1 MSHQVTSIN
10 ARGFV
15 VADYDTATFSL
26 SFNEFAPKAR
36 EAKTKLKK
44 GVDKIT
50 TAIDA
55 LKAKGLDIL
64 VTHYRSNVQVQPHY
78 VYDRTTGEHKLQGQK
93 ATYSVTFQTPTL
105 EMVNEAYDVL
115 SELDVNEFTVNSP
128 VYSVRKESDLK
139 QQALED
145 AWKVAQ
151 ALFAN
156 QCKVLGLDPSN
167 YSVSTWNVN
176 YGGQDHHGFAKGRN
190 FMNST
195 VAAAPMGGGGYEDEA
210 IDLHTGRAVIDV
222 VLNVSYVKSGS

>member
-1 MSHQVTSIN
+1 MSHQVTSIS

-15 VADYDTATFSL
+15 VADFDTATFSL

-36 EAKTKLKK
+36 EAKSKLKK
-44 GVDKIT
+44 GVEKIT
-50 TAIDA
+50 TAIED
-55 LKAKGLDIL
+55 LKKKGLNIL

-78 VYDRTTGEHKLQGQK
+78 VYDRNTGEHRLQGQK

-115 SELDVNEFTVNSP
+115 SELDVNELAVNSP
-128 VYSVRKESDLK
+128 AYSVRAEADLK

-151 ALFAN
+151 TLFAN
-156 QCKVLGLDPSN
+156 QCKVLGQDPKN
-167 YSVSTWNVN
+167 FSVDTWSVN
-176 YGGQDHHGFAKGRN
+176 YGGQDVHGFAKGRN

-195 VAAAPMGGGGYEDEA
+195 VAQAAGGGGYDDEA
-210 IDLHTGRAVIDV
+210 IDLHMGRAVIDV
-222 VLNVSYVKSGS
+222 VLSVGYVRSGS

>member
-1 MSHQVTSIN
+1 MSNPVTNIN

-15 VADYDTATFSL
+15 VADFDLATFSL

-36 EAKTKLKK
+36 EAKSKLKK
-44 GVDKIT
+44 GVEKIT
-50 TAIDA
+50 AAIED
-55 LKAKGLDIL
+55 LKKRGLEIL

-78 VYDRTTGEHKLQGQK
+78 VYDRNTGEQRMQGQK

-105 EMVNEAYDVL
+105 EMCNEAYDVL

-128 VYSVRKESDLK
+128 TYSVRKEADLK

-151 ALFAN
+151 TLFAN
-156 QCKVLGLDPSN
+156 QCKVLGQDPKN
-167 YSVSTWNVN
+167 FSVATWNVN
-176 YGGQDHHGFAKGRN
+176 YGGDHHGFAKGRN

-195 VAAAPMGGGGYEDEA
+195 MALGGAAPEGDDA
-210 IDLHTGRAVIDV
+210 IELNAGRAVVDV
-222 VLNVSYVKSGS
+222 VLTVSYTRTGS

>member
-1 MSHQVTSIN
+1 MSQPVTNIN

-15 VADYDTATFSL
+15 VADFDTATFSL

-44 GVDKIT
+44 GVEKIT
-50 TAIDA
+50 AAIED
-55 LKAKGLDIL
+55 LKKRGLEIL

-78 VYDRTTGEHKLQGQK
+78 VYDRNTGENHMKGQK

-128 VYSVRKESDLK
+128 TYSVRKEADLK

-151 ALFAN
+151 TLFAN
-156 QCKVLGLDPSN
+156 QCKVLGQDPKN
-167 YSVSTWNVN
+167 FSVLTWNVN

-190 FMNST
+190 FMNGT
-195 VAAAPMGGGGYEDEA
+195 VASMAGGSASYDDEA

-222 VLNVSYVKSGS
+222 VLTVAYTRTGS